1 MTGCPDNVRSFYL
14 SRPNFSAITRTWL
27 YLRVTETGLYLYPG
41 MSKTTSTGL
50 SSDMESLAVAFDCSP
65 HLCAWYDA
73 DDRLRWMNKAFAQAY
88 ENYLDIVRLG
98 GDFRE
103 MMLEVD
109 ARREIPEASYDPEWL
124 EKRIAYRNNP
134 VGSLLRPM
142 PDGARYNLTEWRTAD
157 GGTMSLFAHAGEV
170 SEQSTLHNSIMS
182 NMRSIVFCRSERGRS
197 GVTTIGPDAARFVG
211 FDSEIN
217 PAGHEPEEWYALVHP
232 DDRPAY
238 LEAEKQRKQ
247 EGTPYSLEYRFRHPK
262 TGVWHWAREVAWNTE
277 DAATGRLF
285 YDSYVVDRTN
295 VKARETAEQ
304 HLREVLDAATD
315 IIAIFS
321 ADGRLGYLNSG
332 ARNGL
337 KLDDDIDI
345 TNHRIT
351 DFLPTSV
358 RHMLLHDAMHQARLK
373 STWAGE
379 LVFRTTEGNT
389 LPCSVVLVSHRNTG
403 GQVDRFSIIARDIS
417 RQREA
422 EYELR
427 VMRDRAEEANRAKS
441 RFLATMSHEL
451 RTPLNAIIGFSELMS
466 EEIFGPIGAPRYR
479 EYLKDIRNS
488 AAHLLGLIGDILDV
502 SRIEAGK
509 IDLEPEHLDVRSVSA
524 EMIDM
529 VQARAQ
535 QKGLRLK
542 LEVPE
547 GLPAVYA
554 DNRTFRQCLLNLLS
568 NAIKF
573 TPTGGEISIGAEADN
588 PAGYLV
594 WVTDTGRGI
603 PADQI
608 AKVLEPFSQVEEDI
622 ERRQHEGSGLGLSI
636 VRSLMELHGGGVSIQ
651 STNGKGTTVTLQ
663 FPVRKS

>member
-1 MTGCPDNVRSFYL
+1 MRKTKPASLSPDIE
-14 SRPNFSAITRTWL
+14 NFVA
-27 YLRVTETGLYLYPG
+27 
-41 MSKTTSTGL
+41 
-50 SSDMESLAVAFDCSP
+50 AFDCSP

-73 DDRLRWMNKAFAQAY
+73 DDRLRWMNRAFARAY
-88 ENYLDIVRLG
+88 EDYADIVVIGR
-98 GDFRE
+98 DFTE
-103 MMLEVD
+103 MMREVD
-109 ARREIPEASYDPEWL
+109 ARREIPEASYDPQWL
-124 EKRIAYRNNP
+124 EKRIAYRRNP
-134 VGSLLRPM
+134 SGSLLRPM
-142 PDGARYNLTEWRTAD
+142 PDGFRYSLTEWRTPD
-157 GGTMSLFAHAGEV
+157 GGTMSLFTQATAT
-170 SEQSTLHNSIMS
+170 SEQSMLYDSIMS
-182 NMRSIVFCRSERGRS
+182 NMRDIVFCRSERGDNTVRT
-197 GVTTIGPDAARFVG
+197 VGPGAEAFLG
-211 FDSEIN
+211 FST
-217 PAGHEPEEWYALVHP
+217 PADGPGHAPEEWYALVHP
-232 DDRPAY
+232 DDREAY
-238 LEAEKQRKQ
+238 VSAEKRRKQ
-247 EGTPYSLEYRFRHPK
+247 DGTSYAMEYRFRHPV
-262 TGVWHWAREVAWNTE
+262 TGIWHWAREVAWNTE
-277 DAATGRLF
+277 DEATGRLF

-295 VKARETAEQ
+295 AKERETAEQ

-321 ADGRLGYLNSG
+321 ADGRLAYLNSG
-332 ARNGL
+332 ARSGL
-337 KLDDDIDI
+337 KLAGDLDISG
-345 TNHRIT
+345 HRIT

-358 RHMLLHDAMHQARLK
+358 RHMLLHDAMHQARLNG
-373 STWAGE
+373 TWAGE

-403 GQVDRFSIIARDIS
+403 GQVDRFSVIARDIS

-488 AAHLLGLIGDILDV
+488 ATHLLGLIGDVLDV

-509 IDLEPEHLDVRSVSA
+509 IDLDPEWLDVRVVSA
-524 EMIDM
+524 EMVDM

-535 QKGLRLK
+535 QKGLQLRL
-542 LEVPE
+542 EMPE
-547 GLPAVYA
+547 DLPPVYA

-573 TPTGGEISIGAEADN
+573 TPADGLVSVGAD
-588 PAGYLV
+588 AGDPLVYQV

-608 AKVLEPFSQVEEDI
+608 EKVLEPFSQVEE
-622 ERRQHEGSGLGLSI
+622 
-636 VRSLMELHGGGVSIQ
+636 
-651 STNGKGTTVTLQ
+651 
-663 FPVRKS
+663 

>member
-1 MTGCPDNVRSFYL
+1 
-14 SRPNFSAITRTWL
+14 
-27 YLRVTETGLYLYPG
+27 
-41 MSKTTSTGL
+41 MSKITPAGL
-50 SSDMESLAVAFDCSP
+50 SSEIEGFVAAFDCSP

-73 DDRLRWMNKAFAQAY
+73 DDRLRWMNKAFAAAY
-88 ENYLDIVRLG
+88 EHYSDIILIGR
-98 GDFRE
+98 DFRE

-124 EKRIAYRNNP
+124 DKRIAYRRNP
-134 VGSLLRPM
+134 VGTLLRPI
-142 PDGARYNLTEWRTAD
+142 PDGSRYSLTEWRTPD
-157 GGTMSLFAHAGEV
+157 GGTMSLFTHAGEV
-170 SEQSTLHNSIMS
+170 SEQSMLHNSIMS
-182 NMRSIVFCRSERGRS
+182 NMRDIVFCRSERGDNTVRI
-197 GVTTIGPDAARFVG
+197 IGPSASG
-211 FDSEIN
+211 FLGFSGDIKS
-217 PAGHEPEEWYALVHP
+217 PDEWYNLVHP
-232 DDRPAY
+232 DDRAAY
-238 LEAEKQRKQ
+238 LKAEEGRKQ
-247 EGTPYSLEYRFRHPK
+247 DGTPFALEYRFRHFE

-277 DAATGRLF
+277 DVATGRLF

-295 VKARETAEQ
+295 VKERETAEQ

-321 ADGRLGYLNSG
+321 ADGRLAYLNSG
-332 ARNGL
+332 ARAGL
-337 KLDDDIDI
+337 KLGEDVDVVR
-345 TNHRIT
+345 HRIT

-358 RHMLLHDAMHQARLK
+358 RHMLLHDAMHQARLNG
-373 STWAGE
+373 TWAGE

-403 GQVDRFSIIARDIS
+403 GQVDRFSVIARDIS

-488 AAHLLGLIGDILDV
+488 ATHLLGLIGDVLDV

-509 IDLEPEHLDVRSVSA
+509 IDLEPEHLDVRRVSA

-535 QKGLRLK
+535 QKGLQLN
-542 LEVPE
+542 LEIPE
-547 GLPAVYA
+547 GLPPVYA

-573 TPTGGEISIGAEADN
+573 TPAGGVISIGAEADS
-588 PAGYLV
+588 PQGYLV
-594 WVTDTGRGI
+594 RVTDTGRGI
-603 PADQI
+603 PADQL

-636 VRSLMELHGGGVSIQ
+636 VRSLMELHGGDVSIQ
-651 STNGKGTTVTLQ
+651 SSNGKGTTVTLR

>member
-1 MTGCPDNVRSFYL
+1 MN
-14 SRPNFSAITRTWL
+14 
-27 YLRVTETGLYLYPG
+27 
-41 MSKTTSTGL
+41 KTTPTDL
-50 SSDMESLAVAFDCSP
+50 SSEIEGFAAAFDCSP
-65 HLCAWYDA
+65 HLCVWYDA
-73 DDRLRWMNKAFAQAY
+73 DDRLRWMNKAFERAY
-88 ENYLDIVRLG
+88 KDYLDIVCLG
-98 GDFRE
+98 RSFRE

-124 EKRIAYRNNP
+124 DKRIAYRRNP
-134 VGSLLRPM
+134 VGSLLRPI
-142 PDGARYNLTEWRTAD
+142 PDGSRYNLTEWRTPD
-157 GGTMSLFAHAGEV
+157 GGTMSLFTHAGEV
-170 SEQSTLHNSIMS
+170 SEQSTLQNSIMS
-182 NMRSIVFCRSERGRS
+182 NMRDIVFCRSERDGNM
-197 GVTTIGPDAARFVG
+197 VTTVGPSAASFLG
-211 FDSEIN
+211 FSKETN
-217 PAGHEPEEWYALVHP
+217 PAGHAPEEWYALVHP
-232 DDRPAY
+232 DDRAVY
-238 LEAEKQRKQ
+238 MEAEKQRKQ
-247 EGTPYSLEYRFRHPK
+247 YGTPYALEYRFRHPT

-277 DAATGRLF
+277 DVATGRLF

-295 VKARETAEQ
+295 VKERETAEQ

-337 KLDDDIDI
+337 KLAEGVDIAK
-345 TNHRIT
+345 HRIT
-351 DFLPTSV
+351 DFLPTAV
-358 RHMLLHDAMHQARLK
+358 RHMLLHDAMHQARLNG
-373 STWAGE
+373 TWAGE
-379 LVFRTTEGNT
+379 LVFKTTEGST

-417 RQREA
+417 QQREA

-488 AAHLLGLIGDILDV
+488 ATHLLGLIGDILDV

-509 IDLEPEHLDVRSVSA
+509 IDLEPEYLDVRGVSA

-535 QKGLRLK
+535 QKGLQLK

-554 DNRTFRQCLLNLLS
+554 DNRTFRQCVLNLLS

-573 TPTGGEISIGAEADN
+573 TPTGGVISIGAEADN
-588 PAGYLV
+588 PEGYLV
-594 WVTDTGRGI
+594 WVADTGRGI

-636 VRSLMELHGGGVSIQ
+636 VRSLMELHGGGVSIE
-651 STNGKGTTVTLQ
+651 STNGEGTTVTLQ